1 MFEFFDFLIGVVQN
15 LILFVANLVQ
25 SVVTFFA
32 QISEGYKFV
41 MAVVAY
47 LPPFCQGALLAIVG
61 LSLLAMI
68 LSVVVDMR

>member
-1 MFEFFDFLIGVVQN
+1 MFEFFDFLIGIVQN
-15 LILFVANLVQ
+15 IILFIANLVQ
-25 SVVTFFA
+25 SVVTFFT

-41 MAVVAY
+41 MSVIAY

-68 LSVVVDMR
+68 LSVVVDVR